1 MAPAPDSVSS
11 SHARWRFIW
20 RWSVAGA
27 ALAALVLAVVFALE
41 ISWRARLDAPRPT
54 LILFDRHGVFLTQIG
69 TVVHPTGKDVPRL
82 DYGYWP
88 LERLPE
94 RVVRATLALEDRRF
108 WSHPGV
114 DPIAVAR
121 ALWHHLHGG
130 RRSGASTIAMQV
142 ARMQQPARRTPW
154 NKAVEAGTAGA
165 LTWRYGRHAL
175 LAHYLRLV
183 PYGNGSHGIAHAA
196 RWYLDKP
203 VDDLSWAEIAL
214 LAAIP
219 QSPTRMNPLRRAGLD
234 RAVRRGHRML
244 DALAQQGVIDGA
256 ELALAH
262 RQLQAM
268 PPLVAPHR
276 PDALH
281 AVLHYEAT
289 AKEGRLQPATAAD
302 PRIRTTLDLDLQRQV
317 TSLARR
323 HLAAWHASGAEQVAV
338 MVVARGTG
346 DVLASVGSSDYG
358 DRHTGAIDFS
368 RVQRSPGSTLKPFIY
383 ALALERGALKVHAV
397 MADLPDGAS
406 GIANADGHFLGP
418 LLPRQALANSRNVPA
433 TNLLRTVGLETTFR
447 FFRTLGLHDLEAPA
461 HSFGLSMAIGALPT
475 TLERLVRAYTALS
488 EDGYLLELRWYEG
501 QRQREPARVL
511 SVDTARLVT
520 SFLADPMAR
529 LPSFARYSP
538 LEYPFPVAV
547 KTGTSQGYRDAWTV
561 AWSEKYLVAAWLG
574 RADDGTMTQVSGV
587 RSAAQL
593 VHAIM
598 MQAHGARPGDID
610 DTSFPPPPGRLAVE
624 LCVFSGKR
632 SAGGCHQTLR
642 EWVDPQDM
650 PPFEDAAILRSSADG
665 DRLALTIPAQHRTWA
680 RDEGYPID
688 DVVPGA
694 VPIRLSIT
702 APEHNSRIW
711 RNPEAPPA
719 LNRLALKVVVEPRVP
734 QVVWYVDGEPFA
746 VTDPDNP
753 VLWPIKPGTHR
764 FQVRLPLRDG
774 FSRPVRIVV
783 E

>member
-1 MAPAPDSVSS
+1 MARAPDNASS
-11 SHARWRFIW
+11 SHTRWHTIR
-20 RWSVAGA
+20 RWSGAGA
-27 ALAALVLAVVFALE
+27 AVAALGLALVFVHE
-41 ISWRARLDAPRPT
+41 ISWRARLEALRPT
-54 LILFDRHGVFLTQIG
+54 LILFDRHGTFLTQIG
-69 TVVHPTGKDVPRL
+69 NAAHSTAANAPHL

-88 LERLPE
+88 LERLPD

-114 DPIAVAR
+114 DLIAVVR
-121 ALWHHLHGG
+121 ALWHNLHGG

-142 ARMQQPARRTPW
+142 ARMQQPARRTLW
-154 NKAVEAGTAGA
+154 SKTVEAGTAVA
-165 LTWRYGRHAL
+165 LTWRYGRTAL

-219 QSPTRMNPLRRAGLD
+219 QSPTRMNPLRRTGLE
-234 RAVRRGHRML
+234 RAVRRGHRIL
-244 DALAQQGVIDGA
+244 DALAQQGVIDAA

-262 RQLQAM
+262 RQLQEM
-268 PPLVAPHR
+268 PPLAAPRR

-281 AVLHYEAT
+281 AVLHYEAL
-289 AKEGRLQPATAAD
+289 AKEGWLQPAAAAD

-323 HLAAWHASGAEQVAV
+323 HLAAWRASGAEQVAV

-346 DVLASVGSSDYG
+346 EVLASVGSSDYG
-358 DRHTGAIDFS
+358 DRHAGAIDFS

-383 ALALERGALKVHAV
+383 ALALDRGVLKVHDV

-406 GIANADGHFLGP
+406 GISNADGHFLGP

-433 TNLLRTVGLETTFR
+433 TNLLRHVGLDTTFR
-447 FFRTLGLHDLEAPA
+447 FLRTLGLHDLEAPA
-461 HSFGLSMAIGALPT
+461 DSFGLSMAIGTLPT

-488 EDGYLLELRWYEG
+488 EDGRLMELRWYEG
-501 QRQREPARVL
+501 QRRREPARVL
-511 SVDTARLVT
+511 SADTARLVT
-520 SFLADPMAR
+520 AFLADPMAR
-529 LPSFARYSP
+529 LPSFARYGP

-561 AWSEKYLVAAWLG
+561 AWSEQYIVAAWLG
-574 RADDGTMTQVSGV
+574 RADNGTMTHVSGV

-593 VHAIM
+593 VRSIM

-610 DTSFPPPPGRLAVE
+610 DASFPPPLGRVAVE

-632 SAGGCHQTLR
+632 SAGGCHQTLH

-650 PPFEDAAILRSSADG
+650 PPFEEAATLRSGADG
-665 DRLALTIPAQHRTWA
+665 ARLALTIPAEHRAWA

-688 DVVPGA
+688 EVSPGA

-711 RNPEAPPA
+711 RNPEAPQA

-764 FQVRLPLRDG
+764 FQVRLPLRNG
-774 FSRPVRIVV
+774 FSRPVRVVV